1 VVAETLKMSTEAQS
15 EEHTFDTANAG
26 ASLTYPSQASAL
38 RKGGYVV
45 MNKTRPCKV
54 VELSVSKPGKHG
66 HAKVNITAIDVFTSK
81 KYDHVAP
88 SHSTVEVPYVRK
100 QEYLL
105 LDIVGDG
112 FLSLFNVE
120 GGETKDDVKIPGG
133 EVGEKLTK
141 MFGEKKQVHVVVQ
154 AAMGEEAVIEAK
166 EVKEV

>member
-1 VVAETLKMSTEAQS
+1 MSTENQS
-15 EEHTFDTANAG
+15 EEYTFDTANAG

-45 MNKTRPCKV
+45 LNKTRPSKI

-81 KYDHVAP
+81 KYDHVTP
-88 SHSTVEVPYVRK
+88 SHSTVEVPSVRK

-105 LDIVGDG
+105 LDIADDG
-112 FLSLFNVE
+112 FLSLFDVE
-120 GGETKDDVKIPGG
+120 GGETKDDVKVPGG
-133 EVGEKLTK
+133 ELGEKLTK
-141 MFGEKKQVHVVVQ
+141 MFGEKKEVHVVVQ

-166 EVKEV
+166 EVKEG